1 MEKRKIAICF
11 YGYVGVPFNKSMNY
25 ESGKKILNKNNRIDK
40 IMMELS
46 YAHIKNDIIDKNP
59 DFEFDIFIHSWNY
72 KIKKEIN
79 ETFNPKS
86 SIIENLI
93 TEHDVNI
100 IKDEFNQNLSR
111 MLGTVKV
118 LDLLK
123 DYKDKNNIEYQQVIL
138 TRFDIALTEQFKI
151 ENYINNNM
159 KIVDGFHKGN
169 WNKEPEIYNDKKLE
183 EINKKYS
190 NTNIEVNFL
199 KKEIRII
206 ENIFMSSFNNIYK
219 LVQYYYKIKEMIKF
233 NNNTINWNPHI
244 YYSNM
249 LLDIITKSNENIK
262 IQKIKEL
269 YFEGMN
275 ENDTIPE
282 ESTLLLT
289 KQMYFRNPGCNFN
302 FGTIKGNIKGRIIN
316 IRELLEKYE
325 IPEEIIKACV

>member
-1 MEKRKIAICF
+1 
-11 YGYVGVPFNKSMNY
+11 
-25 ESGKKILNKNNRIDK
+25 
-40 IMMELS
+40 
-46 YAHIKNDIIDKNP
+46 
-59 DFEFDIFIHSWNY
+59 
-72 KIKKEIN
+72 
-79 ETFNPKS
+79 
-86 SIIENLI
+86 
-93 TEHDVNI
+93 
-100 IKDEFNQNLSR
+100 
-111 MLGTVKV
+111 
-118 LDLLK
+118 
-123 DYKDKNNIEYQQVIL
+123 
-138 TRFDIALTEQFKI
+138 
-151 ENYINNNM
+151 
-159 KIVDGFHKGN
+159 
-169 WNKEPEIYNDKKLE
+169 
-183 EINKKYS
+183 
-190 NTNIEVNFL
+190 
-199 KKEIRII
+199 
-206 ENIFMSSFNNIYK
+206 MSSFNNIYK